1 MKSQKFVFVISILC
15 LLLFFL
21 LGYFGHSKESLIVLY
36 VFLIT
41 WGLEKCL
48 SWQLG
53 YKIGIGPMVAIPAKA
68 DNKLRVLGLIWGL
81 FVASVGVFNLFQA
94 LAT

>member
-1 MKSQKFVFVISILC
+1 MC
-15 LLLFFL
+15 LILFFL
-21 LGYFGHSKESLIVLY
+21 FHYLGDNKEALISIY
-36 VFLIT
+36 VFILF
-41 WGLEKCL
+41 WGIDKCL

-68 DNKLRVLGLIWGL
+68 DSKLRFLGLIWGL
-81 FVASVGVFNLFQA
+81 LFLSIGIYNLFKV